1 MHQFIIAHCERFQSS
16 HGEDAA
22 RMGAAVLSIRSS
34 TSLLRRKS
42 VTRCRVILRGGREAG
57 DTAHRQL

>member
-1 MHQFIIAHCERFQSS
+1 
-16 HGEDAA
+16 
-22 RMGAAVLSIRSS
+22 MGAAVLSIRSS

-42 VTRCRVILRGGREAG
+42 VTRCRAILRGGREAG